1 MSFWNE
7 LRRRADEA
15 VWITLSPCERRQS
28 GFYAAGD
35 DPGVDPVLGLAG
47 LDPLQRGAG
56 GVAMLRPQ
64 VASHHAQGGE
74 QHGGIVGKAEERQH
88 VGRKSNGSTK

>member
-1 MSFWNE
+1 MSFWNDCIGGPMKPSG
-7 LRRRADEA
+7 LRSVLASAGKSR
-15 VWITLSPCERRQS
+15 
-28 GFYAAGD
+28 FYAAGD
-35 DPGVDPVLGLAG
+35 DPRVDPVLGLVG